1 MSNYLKPLSVVAVI
15 VLILLAPSIRDA
27 LKEEAAT
34 YVNDSESSHN
44 GLPESWNNSQVFCVL
59 FLDQAP
65 HPKFTSGVTM
75 IESDGSILGTNSEYN
90 GTGACVGGFSGYENG
105 LDLMNDAVIPLEMTW
120 FTTPPNFPSACKLTL
135 LATSNHVTS
144 QSVLTL
150 QAHIGPSTTTGALQ
164 WSVSAMLFWK
174 KPMFCYGRLKP
185 GDE

>member
-1 MSNYLKPLSVVAVI
+1 MSDYLKPLSVVAVI

-59 FLDQAP
+59 FLDQAS

-105 LDLMNDAVIPLEMTW
+105 LDLMNDAVNSSGNDLVYNSTEFSFGLQIDSIGNIEPCDVAECSDSSGAYWALYHNGGASMVGISDVILEEADVLLWQIETW
-120 FTTPPNFPSACKLTL
+120 
-135 LATSNHVTS
+135 
-144 QSVLTL
+144 
-150 QAHIGPSTTTGALQ
+150 
-164 WSVSAMLFWK
+164 
-174 KPMFCYGRLKP
+174 
-185 GDE
+185 